1 MKNFIVGFLIGAV
14 FAIGLSMILVG
25 YNKPKGNDSSEILK
39 LKSDTIELYSMKVV
53 SLRDSLEASDGRIS
67 ALLGHLNAQST
78 EGSAK
83 VEKVKHLSPDSSVN
97 YFNEHTGEIS
107 TLNSDSTVT
116 ATIQAITNANI
127 LFQTLDNELDKEV
140 LQVQL
145 IGELQ
150 TKISAYAKFD
160 TTQQN
165 TIDLL
170 KGTVALWQM
179 ENAVVNGKLA
189 ERDKTIHALKKYVL
203 ILSGSTGLFFV
214 LLIL

>member
-1 MKNFIVGFLIGAV
+1 MKNFLIGFLFGAV
-14 FAIGLSMILVG
+14 FAIGLYALVAG
-25 YNKPKGNDSSEILK
+25 RFNPKKQDSSELLK
-39 LKSDTIELYSMKVV
+39 LKSDTIEAYSMKVV
-53 SLRDSLEASDGRIS
+53 SLRDSLEVSDGRIS

-78 EGSAK
+78 EGFAK
-83 VEKVKHLSPDSSVN
+83 LEKVKHLSPDSSVN
-97 YFNEHTGEIS
+97 YFNGHTSEIS

-127 LFQTLDNELDKEV
+127 LFQTLDNELDKEE

-150 TKISAYAKFD
+150 TKISTYAKLD

-179 ENAVVNGKLA
+179 ENAVLNGKLN
-189 ERDKTIHALKKYVL
+189 ERDKTIHVLKKYAL
-203 ILSGSTGLFFV
+203 ILSGTTGLFFV